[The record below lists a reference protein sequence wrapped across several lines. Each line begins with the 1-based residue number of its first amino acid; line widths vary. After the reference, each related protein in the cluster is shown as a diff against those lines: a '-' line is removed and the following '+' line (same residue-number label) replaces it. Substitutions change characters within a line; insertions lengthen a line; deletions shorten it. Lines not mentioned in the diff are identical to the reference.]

1 MNFTE
6 KDKELVRKFINIKK
20 RGLYVEST
28 QLTEAY
34 NRILDKNV
42 RNTTC
47 GSCMRARIAELETA
61 LNKWEAD
68 EAKEAASKAADTNER
83 GEKGETESVPLESI
97 KEEIKEETENAD
109 NRKSPKTKG
118 RKTKQK
124 NLEREEG

>member
-68 EAKEAASKAADTNER
+68 EAKLKAQEQA
-83 GEKGETESVPLESI
+83 
-97 KEEIKEETENAD
+97 KEEKKEETENAD

-118 RKTKQK
+118 RKAKQK
-124 NLEREEG
+124 DLEREEG

>member
-20 RGLYVEST
+20 RGLYVDSM

-68 EAKEAASKAADTNER
+68 EAKLKAQEALKQEEPT
-83 GEKGETESVPLESI
+83 PI
-97 KEEIKEETENAD
+97 KEEIKEQPTEQKK
-109 NRKSPKTKG
+109 RGRPKKA
-118 RKTKQK
+118 K
-124 NLEREEG
+124 EE

>member
-68 EAKEAASKAADTNER
+68 EAKLKAQEQA
-83 GEKGETESVPLESI
+83 
-97 KEEIKEETENAD
+97 KEEKKEQTENPD

-124 NLEREEG
+124 DLEREEG

>member
-6 KDKELVRKFINIKK
+6 KDKELVRKFISIKK
-20 RGLYVEST
+20 RGLYVDSM

-47 GSCMRARIAELETA
+47 GSCMRARIAELESA

-68 EAKEAASKAADTNER
+68 EAKLKAQEQA
-83 GEKGETESVPLESI
+83 

-124 NLEREEG
+124 DLEREEG

>member
-68 EAKEAASKAADTNER
+68 EAKLKVQKQA
-83 GEKGETESVPLESI
+83 

-118 RKTKQK
+118 RKAKQK
-124 NLEREEG
+124 DLEREEG

>member
-6 KDKELVRKFINIKK
+6 RDKELVRKFINIKK

-47 GSCMRARIAELETA
+47 GSCMRARIAELESA

-68 EAKEAASKAADTNER
+68 EAKLKAQEQA
-83 GEKGETESVPLESI
+83 

-124 NLEREEG
+124 DLEREEG

>member
-6 KDKELVRKFINIKK
+6 KDKELVRKFISIKK
-20 RGLYVEST
+20 RGLYVDSMH
-28 QLTEAY
+28 LTEAY

-47 GSCMRARIAELETA
+47 GSCMRARIAELESA

-68 EAKEAASKAADTNER
+68 EAKLKAQEQA
-83 GEKGETESVPLESI
+83 

-118 RKTKQK
+118 RKAKQK
-124 NLEREEG
+124 DLEREEG

>member
-68 EAKEAASKAADTNER
+68 EAKQAEIKAQEQA
-83 GEKGETESVPLESI
+83 
-97 KEEIKEETENAD
+97 KEETENAD
-109 NRKSPKTKG
+109 NRKSPKTKR
-118 RKTKQK
+118 RKAKQK
-124 NLEREEG
+124 DLEREEG

>member
-68 EAKEAASKAADTNER
+68 EAKLKAKE
-83 GEKGETESVPLESI
+83 
-97 KEEIKEETENAD
+97 EEIKEETENAD

-118 RKTKQK
+118 RKAKQK
-124 NLEREEG
+124 DLEREEG

>member
-61 LNKWEAD
+61 LNKWDAD
-68 EAKEAASKAADTNER
+68 EAKLKAHEQA
-83 GEKGETESVPLESI
+83 

-109 NRKSPKTKG
+109 NRKSPKAKG
-118 RKTKQK
+118 RKAKQK

>member
-20 RGLYVEST
+20 RGLYVDSM

-68 EAKEAASKAADTNER
+68 EAKLKAQEQA
-83 GEKGETESVPLESI
+83 

-124 NLEREEG
+124 DLEREEG

>member
-6 KDKELVRKFINIKK
+6 KDKELVRKFISIKK
-20 RGLYVEST
+20 RGLYVDSM

-68 EAKEAASKAADTNER
+68 EAKLKAQEQA
-83 GEKGETESVPLESI
+83 

-118 RKTKQK
+118 RKAKQK
-124 NLEREEG
+124 DLEREEG

>member
-68 EAKEAASKAADTNER
+68 EAKLKAQEQA
-83 GEKGETESVPLESI
+83 

-124 NLEREEG
+124 DLEREEG

>member
-68 EAKEAASKAADTNER
+68 EAKLKAQEQA
-83 GEKGETESVPLESI
+83 
-97 KEEIKEETENAD
+97 KEEKKEETENAD
-109 NRKSPKTKG
+109 NRKSPKAKG
-118 RKTKQK
+118 RKAKQK

>member
-6 KDKELVRKFINIKK
+6 RDKELVRKFINIKK

-47 GSCMRARIAELETA
+47 GSCMRARIAELESA

-68 EAKEAASKAADTNER
+68 EAKLKAKE
-83 GEKGETESVPLESI
+83 
-97 KEEIKEETENAD
+97 EEIKEETENAD

-124 NLEREEG
+124 DLEREEG

>member
-68 EAKEAASKAADTNER
+68 EAKLKAQEQA
-83 GEKGETESVPLESI
+83 

-118 RKTKQK
+118 RKAKQK

>member
-6 KDKELVRKFINIKK
+6 QDKELVRKFINIKK
-20 RGLYVEST
+20 RGLYVDSM

-47 GSCMRARIAELETA
+47 GSCMRARIAELESA

-68 EAKEAASKAADTNER
+68 EAKQAEIKAQDALKEEEPT
-83 GEKGETESVPLESI
+83 PI
-97 KEEIKEETENAD
+97 KEEEKEQPTEQKKRGRPKKAKEE
-109 NRKSPKTKG
+109 
-118 RKTKQK
+118 
-124 NLEREEG
+124 

>member
-6 KDKELVRKFINIKK
+6 RDKELVRKFINIKK

-47 GSCMRARIAELETA
+47 GSCMRARIAELESA

-68 EAKEAASKAADTNER
+68 EAKIKAKE
-83 GEKGETESVPLESI
+83 
-97 KEEIKEETENAD
+97 EEIKEEENAD

-124 NLEREEG
+124 DLEREEG

>member
-6 KDKELVRKFINIKK
+6 RDKELVRKFINIKK

-68 EAKEAASKAADTNER
+68 EAKLKAKE
-83 GEKGETESVPLESI
+83 
-97 KEEIKEETENAD
+97 EEIKEETENAD

-124 NLEREEG
+124 DLEREEG

>member
-6 KDKELVRKFINIKK
+6 KDKELVRKFISIKK
-20 RGLYVEST
+20 RGLYVDSM

-47 GSCMRARIAELETA
+47 GSCMRARIAELESA

-68 EAKEAASKAADTNER
+68 EAKLKAQEQA
-83 GEKGETESVPLESI
+83 

-118 RKTKQK
+118 RKAKQK
-124 NLEREEG
+124 DLEREEG

>member
-6 KDKELVRKFINIKK
+6 RDKELVRKFISIKK
-20 RGLYVEST
+20 RGLYVDSM

-47 GSCMRARIAELETA
+47 GSCMRARIAELESA

-68 EAKEAASKAADTNER
+68 EAKLKAKE
-83 GEKGETESVPLESI
+83 
-97 KEEIKEETENAD
+97 EEIKEETENAD

-124 NLEREEG
+124 DLEREEG

>member
-20 RGLYVEST
+20 RGLYVDSM

-68 EAKEAASKAADTNER
+68 EAKLKAQEQA
-83 GEKGETESVPLESI
+83 

-118 RKTKQK
+118 RKAKQK

>member
-20 RGLYVEST
+20 RGLYVDSM

-47 GSCMRARIAELETA
+47 GSCMRARIAELESA

-68 EAKEAASKAADTNER
+68 EAKQAEIKAQEALKEEAPT
-83 GEKGETESVPLESI
+83 PI
-97 KEEIKEETENAD
+97 KEEAKEEPTE
-109 NRKSPKTKG
+109 PKKRG
-118 RKTKQK
+118 RRPKKEK
-124 NLEREEG
+124 EE

>member
-68 EAKEAASKAADTNER
+68 EAKLKAKE
-83 GEKGETESVPLESI
+83 
-97 KEEIKEETENAD
+97 EEIKEETENAD

-124 NLEREEG
+124 DLEREEG

>member
-20 RGLYVEST
+20 RGLYVDSM

-68 EAKEAASKAADTNER
+68 EAKLKAQEQA
-83 GEKGETESVPLESI
+83 
-97 KEEIKEETENAD
+97 KEEKKEETENAD

-124 NLEREEG
+124 DLEREEG

>member
-6 KDKELVRKFINIKK
+6 KDKELVRKFISIKK
-20 RGLYVEST
+20 RGLYVDSM

-47 GSCMRARIAELETA
+47 GSCMRTRIAELESA

-68 EAKEAASKAADTNER
+68 EAKKAEIKAQEQA
-83 GEKGETESVPLESI
+83 

-109 NRKSPKTKG
+109 NRKSPKAKG

-124 NLEREEG
+124 DLEREEG

>member
-68 EAKEAASKAADTNER
+68 EAKLKA
-83 GEKGETESVPLESI
+83 TE
-97 KEEIKEETENAD
+97 EEIKEETENAD

-118 RKTKQK
+118 RKAKQK
-124 NLEREEG
+124 DLEREEG

>member
-6 KDKELVRKFINIKK
+6 RDKELVRKFINIKK
-20 RGLYVEST
+20 RGLYVDSM

-68 EAKEAASKAADTNER
+68 EAKLKAQEQA
-83 GEKGETESVPLESI
+83 
-97 KEEIKEETENAD
+97 KEEKKEETENAD
-109 NRKSPKTKG
+109 NRKSPKAKG
-118 RKTKQK
+118 RKAKQK

>member
-68 EAKEAASKAADTNER
+68 EAKLKAQEQA
-83 GEKGETESVPLESI
+83 

-118 RKTKQK
+118 RKAKQK
-124 NLEREEG
+124 DLEREEG

>member
-68 EAKEAASKAADTNER
+68 EAKQAEIKAQEQA
-83 GEKGETESVPLESI
+83 
-97 KEEIKEETENAD
+97 KEETENAD

-118 RKTKQK
+118 RKAKQK
-124 NLEREEG
+124 DLEREEG